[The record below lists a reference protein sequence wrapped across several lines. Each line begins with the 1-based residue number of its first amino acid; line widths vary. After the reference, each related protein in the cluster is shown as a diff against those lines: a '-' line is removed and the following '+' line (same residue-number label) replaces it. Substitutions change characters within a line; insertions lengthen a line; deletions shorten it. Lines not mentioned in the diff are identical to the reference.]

1 MAESTV
7 IDMQRELTAPSG
19 EGERWFAE
27 SLELSETWTS
37 PAGRV
42 ERRAGRRAPAVAALT
57 RRAFVLGLAM
67 VALIAGLTPYNDLVV
82 RNSPLIGYHL
92 PIGAVTLLALL
103 VLVVNPALSF
113 LKWRPFGTGELIV
126 MLTMMLVGSAAPS
139 SGAMRYLEPMTVS
152 PEWIGRDAPWLRSI
166 AQLMPSWLSPT
177 KLGGPEIASNYW
189 LGVDP
194 VRGGHVPVLAF
205 ILPAVLWGMLIAALM
220 GAAMFLSAIFRKQ
233 WVYHERLTYPLAT
246 IPLELMAAPEPG
258 RWYNRLWRNP
268 ILWVGVAVPAGVY
281 FLAGLHAQ
289 FPAVPT
295 IDLQYNV
302 GDAFMDR
309 PWNALPTY
317 ITSSRLFLSVVG
329 ITFFIPS
336 EIALSLWLFVVA
348 NGLARVLFSTTS
360 INIEQHEQTRA
371 MGTYVGYFAGL
382 LWLAR
387 GHLRYVLA
395 SAWRGGPA
403 EENEPVSY
411 RTMVLGLGVCMV
423 VAWVWLLAVGVNPL
437 IAALLL
443 GLGMMLVTLM
453 GRIVAETG
461 LFWVGPMWWPSN
473 FISALIGPKL
483 VNMVSY
489 YWSEVISRVFF
500 HDLRETLMPYAANS
514 MRMGQELQDKERGRW
529 FWRLFAA
536 IAVSVVV
543 AGAMQHWVSYSY
555 GRTALADQYAG
566 YSMPQEAL
574 RDTYGFTHVR
584 PETTPGA
591 EWGHVAVGAVMVGT
605 LMVGR
610 VLFVSWPLHPLGLL
624 LMTAGPMQAFWF
636 SIFIGWGVKSLLLK
650 YGGAGAYRRAR
661 AFFIG
666 LIVGEML
673 SAGAWMIVGL
683 VTQGAV
689 RYSFLPG

>member
-1 MAESTV
+1 
-7 IDMQRELTAPSG
+7 
-19 EGERWFAE
+19 
-27 SLELSETWTS
+27 
-37 PAGRV
+37 
-42 ERRAGRRAPAVAALT
+42 
-57 RRAFVLGLAM
+57 
-67 VALIAGLTPYNDLVV
+67 
-82 RNSPLIGYHL
+82 
-92 PIGAVTLLALL
+92 
-103 VLVVNPALSF
+103 
-113 LKWRPFGTGELIV
+113 
-126 MLTMMLVGSAAPS
+126 
-139 SGAMRYLEPMTVS
+139 
-152 PEWIGRDAPWLRSI
+152 
-166 AQLMPSWLSPT
+166 
-177 KLGGPEIASNYW
+177 
-189 LGVDP
+189 
-194 VRGGHVPVLAF
+194 
-205 ILPAVLWGMLIAALM
+205 
-220 GAAMFLSAIFRKQ
+220 
-233 WVYHERLTYPLAT
+233 
-246 IPLELMAAPEPG
+246 
-258 RWYNRLWRNP
+258 
-268 ILWVGVAVPAGVY
+268 
-281 FLAGLHAQ
+281 
-289 FPAVPT
+289 
-295 IDLQYNV
+295 
-302 GDAFMDR
+302 
-309 PWNALPTY
+309 
-317 ITSSRLFLSVVG
+317 
-329 ITFFIPS
+329 
-336 EIALSLWLFVVA
+336 
-348 NGLARVLFSTTS
+348 
-360 INIEQHEQTRA
+360 
-371 MGTYVGYFAGL
+371 
-382 LWLAR
+382 
-387 GHLRYVLA
+387 
-395 SAWRGGPA
+395 
-403 EENEPVSY
+403 
-411 RTMVLGLGVCMV
+411 MVLGLGICMV

-591 EWGHVAVGAVMVGT
+591 EWGHVAVGAVMVGA